1 MGGSPCDGPKR
12 SAPGKNSAGDTFGR
26 YVASS
31 PAARAGCVHT
41 QIKRAAASMKAA
53 TRPLQAAKEI
63 LNMEDLWKRIRA
75 PGGKAYLSDLE
86 GKCRMSPLT
95 SPKITD

>member
-1 MGGSPCDGPKR
+1 
-12 SAPGKNSAGDTFGR
+12 
-26 YVASS
+26 
-31 PAARAGCVHT
+31 
-41 QIKRAAASMKAA
+41 MKAA